1 MLRLLVYP
9 QPAQPAA
16 PGTYRYIN
24 AAVGPFQRA
33 YFSTQ
38 TFPFRVRGTQ
48 VCVLQDNQPQSN
60 ALIYRLQ
67 TGAERGGQVMGGA
80 SAPGHSDTKCY
91 LIGRGQLGLND
102 RLLALLPIL
111 HTAAYDVYYTS
122 PVNPSTGLPGYTVA
136 QAGVQT
142 VTVSSD
148 NSLVLFGLDVALEWD
163 ASKDTTYLTQLQ
175 YDLNRTSELL
185 YGWSNGQ
192 AALGRIRIF
201 HHARRQPAV
210 NGFQPWLNSHI
221 RIYAS
226 NAVHPNAIQGGIVP
240 DGSVQF
246 ISSDPNTGCA
256 GAVNDPYTDFLAKYH
271 PNLAGCPAAPVP
283 TRSRRSAV
291 WTGRPSP
298 PTPLAQGAQH
308 HHRPGQPRPLRPAPR
323 LHAVRGGTLA

>member
-192 AALGRIRIF
+192 AAARPYPHLPPCSPPAGGERLPALAQQPHSHLCLQRGASQRHPGRHR
-201 HHARRQPAV
+201 ARRQ
-210 NGFQPWLNSHI
+210 
-221 RIYAS
+221 R
-226 NAVHPNAIQGGIVP
+226 AVH
-240 DGSVQF
+240 
-246 ISSDPNTGCA
+246 
-256 GAVNDPYTDFLAKYH
+256 L
-271 PNLAGCPAAPVP
+271 L
-283 TRSRRSAV
+283 
-291 WTGRPSP
+291 
-298 PTPLAQGAQH
+298 
-308 HHRPGQPRPLRPAPR
+308 
-323 LHAVRGGTLA
+323 